1 MSKEE
6 RQNGEKKIYK
16 WDPKKRRKEERR
28 GEKRKAEEQE
38 EWRGRTGA
46 SEVRGSFLQ

>member
-16 WDPKKRRKEERR
+16 WDPKKRRKEENR
-28 GEKRKAEEQE
+28 GARGVERKDRSL
-38 EWRGRTGA
+38 RGQRFVFTV
-46 SEVRGSFLQ
+46 SLQ